1 MGTGRWRS
9 ILRQVSSS
17 SAPCSLVAV
26 LVTGQ
31 LPSPVP
37 QPEQTPG
44 HLEVTSFSTCVTVLQ
59 YVVALTDPGDLAS

>member
-1 MGTGRWRS
+1 MEERIPSGP
-9 ILRQVSSS
+9 IPLCPLQ
-17 SAPCSLVAV
+17 PFAV

-31 LPSPVP
+31 LPSTVP

-59 YVVALTDPGDLAS
+59 YVVALTDPGDLAL